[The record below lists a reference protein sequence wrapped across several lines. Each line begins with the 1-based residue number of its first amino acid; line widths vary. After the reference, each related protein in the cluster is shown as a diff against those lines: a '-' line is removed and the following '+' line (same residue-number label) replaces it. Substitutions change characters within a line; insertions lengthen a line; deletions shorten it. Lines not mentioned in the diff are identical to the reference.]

1 MVVLYIKY
9 TQMEKQKRFTITKKV
24 AKHGNQT
31 ILVIPKVLQEHIR
44 PGTVVEVTLNV
55 IEEVENDRTNSTEWR
70 YKRKTIK

>member
-1 MVVLYIKY
+1 
-9 TQMEKQKRFTITKKV
+9 MEKQKRFTITKKV

-55 IEEVENDRTNSTEWR
+55 IEEVENDRTNSTE
-70 YKRKTIK
+70 